1 MLVND
6 LGIRERLFV
15 LLGAALAVLAAL
27 VPVALG
33 TVSFEIVRYLRR
45 YLNKTVRYWA
55 VVNFL
60 NMVLD
65 GLSYASIAAALGS
78 GIAGILIIFGRKA
91 LLRLIKRY
99 GVRKAAYV

>member
-1 MLVND
+1 MLIND
-6 LGIRERLFV
+6 LGIKERLVV
-15 LLGAALAVLAAL
+15 LLGAALAVLVAL

-33 TVSFEIVRYLRR
+33 TISFEIVRYLRR
-45 YLNKTVRYWA
+45 YLNKQVRYWA

-65 GLSYASIAAALGS
+65 GLSYASIAAALGT

-99 GVRKAAYV
+99 GIRKAAYV